1 MKKIRTSGFFR
12 RAHGNFLLMMRLTM
26 LCLLMTFVS
35 FTATA
40 LGQRTTIK
48 LDNVELQVAFNE
60 IKQKMGYTF
69 VYNDQ
74 VVKNVG
80 KISVNVTS
88 SDIRQI
94 LAKCLEGTSLDFYI
108 EDNIVVIKAKTE
120 QSVRETEKKPVTV
133 KGKVVDEK
141 RQALPG
147 VTVLI
152 KGTTLGVTTGVEG
165 DFSIVVTDTTNAEL
179 VFSFIGMV
187 SQTIPYKSIPKGEW
201 TIVLKDDVQEMD
213 EVVVTGIY
221 SRKKESFTGSS
232 TTYTAKE
239 LKTIGN
245 TNVLQSLKTMDPSFA
260 IMENNQFGSDPNRL
274 PDINVRG
281 KTSVIGLTQEYESTL
296 VHFGRVRNN
305 VTDD

>member
-1 MKKIRTSGFFR
+1 MPVDDVCLVYG
-12 RAHGNFLLMMRLTM
+12 HGAG
-26 LCLLMTFVS
+26 S
-35 FTATA
+35 
-40 LGQRTTIK
+40 TIK
-48 LDNVELQVAFNE
+48 LDNVDLQVAFNE

-165 DFSIVVTDTTNAEL
+165 DFDRGHRHDECRTGVL
-179 VFSFIGMV
+179 V
-187 SQTIPYKSIPKGEW
+187 YR
-201 TIVLKDDVQEMD
+201 D
-213 EVVVTGIY
+213 GI
-221 SRKKESFTGSS
+221 S
-232 TTYTAKE
+232 
-239 LKTIGN
+239 N
-245 TNVLQSLKTMDPSFA
+245 NSL
-260 IMENNQFGSDPNRL
+260 
-274 PDINVRG
+274 
-281 KTSVIGLTQEYESTL
+281 
-296 VHFGRVRNN
+296 
-305 VTDD
+305 